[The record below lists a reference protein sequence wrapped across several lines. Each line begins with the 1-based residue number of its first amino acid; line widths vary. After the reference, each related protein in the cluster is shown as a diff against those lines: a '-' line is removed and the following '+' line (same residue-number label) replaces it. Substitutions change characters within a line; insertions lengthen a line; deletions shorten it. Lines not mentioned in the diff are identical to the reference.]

1 MKNVLDAL
9 EVRFDSDAGENKS
22 IRNYLFTLL
31 DTLWKEG
38 EGFSGK
44 RPFGNSG
51 REYDLYRPLIQHGF
65 IAGSLD
71 SDGDVLSCDRSEA
84 NAFVSKLIHAAIYGV
99 GIAE

>member
-22 IRNYLFTLL
+22 IRDYFFTLL
-31 DTLWKEG
+31 DTLWEEG

-44 RPFGNSG
+44 QPFGNSG
-51 REYDLYRPLIQHGF
+51 WEYDLYKPLIQHGF
-65 IAGSLD
+65 ISGSLD
-71 SDGDVLSCDRSEA
+71 SDGCVERYNRSEA

-99 GIAE
+99 GVTE